1 MAATDAQ
8 NSAGP
13 SAGSAPAAA
22 REDHLVH
29 AGAQLSTAALIIG
42 IALLLA
48 TFLLISPARERTY
61 PGAIPWSDFSILRP
75 LTQVLALGGLVATE
89 RGTEIKD
96 FALHLAGVA
105 GLLLLTIRAAALG
118 FANAGRRQ
126 LGQPWLAAQ
135 LLLSA
140 WVVLS
145 AASVLWAGDPNL
157 AVGQAALYAFALSWA
172 LALAWTLTS
181 RDVERLLGALVV
193 AAALAGVLCIWYFHE
208 RNPHHRPGF
217 PVGNPA
223 TLSAAILPALLVAI
237 GVLVGAGA
245 ARLRREPGLPLP
257 LVVAAGAALVPLGWC
272 FRLAGSRAAIIGLV
286 VGLATMCY
294 LRAGR
299 RVRWFMAAGL
309 LVLAGLGGTW
319 LLSHSTLDA
328 AMARGATIRFRLYA
342 WRYAAELW
350 EESWLT
356 AIVGQGAGQYPRLA
370 AQLALRDRSLDPSAF
385 MDAEFV
391 EHAHNELFEILT
403 EIGLVGGITFVAGCL
418 ATLVAGSVLAR
429 RAPPGPQRWLQISL
443 VAAIA
448 ALMADSFFSPGLRL
462 AGVPAVFYTLIGL
475 VWARARAADDA
486 SAATV
491 AGPRRQVLAG
501 VALLLAL
508 ALGYLAVRNWVGAC
522 REESAHVSYVHGDHA
537 ATLLERAL
545 ASQLVLE
552 PVRQLSNHGRA
563 VRAQLALAQYG
574 ADAYAAARQATVA
587 ADDLD
592 RLRSRAGEDAAAA
605 YHAAR
610 HFNQRAPTLMYS
622 AGIGA
627 IAAELLAELQR
638 EAEPDQAA
646 LWEARAVQ
654 AWRLQRAW
662 RPDDFETLLALLHY
676 GGTPPA
682 YRLSLL
688 RDALRATHG
697 YDRRERYMP
706 LAVLRARWQERLRQL
721 ATEPSVTELV
731 SYLQAAVGPL
741 TPESDLDTLIASR
754 APEIHRLAAHLRALA
769 GDYGA
774 AAEFA
779 ALAAD
784 LYAPARARFPELQSI
799 ALLEQAEF
807 VLRGRP
813 AEAAR
818 AVEILQ
824 KAIAALPQI
833 QRQKYETLAQP
844 LQLRLALAQ
853 LGAGRRERAVHTI
866 QPLLAA
872 DANPHQALAG
882 EAANF
887 ATLDI
892 RQPAERRPPVTFW
905 LELALEQQPDYLFAW
920 SWRAWLAAEAGDA
933 AAVDACLANAAQAGV
948 AEKDIAWIRRS
959 LAREFPKAFDV
970 NSAED

>member
-8 NSAGP
+8 DSAGP
-13 SAGSAPAAA
+13 SASSAPAAA
-22 REDHLVH
+22 LDVRPVH
-29 AGAQLSTAALIIG
+29 AGALLSSAALIIG

-75 LTQVLALGGLVATE
+75 LTQVLALGGLAATE

-105 GLLLLTIRAAALG
+105 GLLLLTIRAAAPG

-135 LLLSA
+135 LLLGA

-145 AASVLWAGDPNL
+145 AASALWAGDPNL
-157 AVGQAALYAFALSWA
+157 AFGQAALYAFALGWA
-172 LALAWTLTS
+172 LVLAWTLTP
-181 RDVERLLGALVV
+181 RDADRLLSALVV
-193 AAALAGVLCIWYFHE
+193 ASALAGLLCIWYFHE

-223 TLSAAILPALLVAI
+223 TLSAAILPAILVAI

-245 ARLRREPGLPLP
+245 ARLRRAPALPLP
-257 LVVAAGAALVPLGWC
+257 IVLAAGAALVPLGWC

-299 RVRWFMAAGL
+299 RLRWLMVAGL

-328 AMARGATIRFRLYA
+328 TMARGATIRFRLYA

-350 EESWLT
+350 EQSWLT

-391 EHAHNELFEILT
+391 EHAHNEFFEILT
-403 EIGLVGGITFVAGCL
+403 EIGLVGGITFLAGCL
-418 ATLVAGSVLAR
+418 ATLVAGSVLVR
-429 RAPPGPQRWLQISL
+429 RAPPGPQRWLQIGL

-448 ALMADSFFSPGLRL
+448 ALMTDSFLSPGLRL

-475 VWARARAADDA
+475 VWARARAGDDT
-486 SAATV
+486 SAAAA

-522 REESAHVSYVHGDHA
+522 REEAAHYAYVHGDHA
-537 ATLLERAL
+537 ATLHERAL
-545 ASQLVLE
+545 ASQLVLD
-552 PVRQLSNHGRA
+552 PVRQLINHGRA

-574 ADAYAAARQATVA
+574 AYAYAAARQAGA
-587 ADDLD
+587 AAGELD
-592 RLRSRAGEDAAAA
+592 RLRIRTAEDAAAA

-638 EAEPDQAA
+638 ESEPDQAA

-706 LAVLRARWQERLRQL
+706 LAVLRARWQESLRQL
-721 ATEPSVTELV
+721 AAEPGVAELV
-731 SYLQAAVGPL
+731 PYLQAAVGPL

-754 APEIHRLAAHLRALA
+754 APEIHRLGAHFRALA
-769 GDYGA
+769 GDYA
-774 AAEFA
+774 AGAEFA
-779 ALAAD
+779 ALAAN
-784 LYAPARARFPELQSI
+784 LYAPARLRFPELPSI

-807 VLRGRP
+807 MLRGRP
-813 AEAAR
+813 AHAAE
-818 AVEILQ
+818 AVEILRE
-824 KAIAALPQI
+824 AIALLPEI
-833 QRQKYETLAQP
+833 QKHKYEVHARP
-844 LQLRLALAQ
+844 LLLRLGLAQ
-853 LGAGRRERAVHTI
+853 LAAGQRERAVQTI

-872 DANPHQALAG
+872 DADPHQALAG
-882 EAANF
+882 EAVSF

-905 LELALEQQPDYLFAW
+905 LELALQQQPDHLFAW
-920 SWRAWLAAEAGDA
+920 SWLAWLAAETGDA
-933 AAVDACLANAAQAGV
+933 AAVDACLGDAAQAGV
-948 AEKDIAWIRRS
+948 AEEDITWIRRS
-959 LAREFPKAFDV
+959 LAREFPMAFDPD
-970 NSAED
+970 SAED